1 MLPHPRT
8 ASQTPNTP
16 PELSGRL
23 SGKNAKKRTHRK
35 NFNSNKSKEIP
46 RKTANPRWVRFPQS
60 QLPQPVSQVIPNP
73 KTTSSPVPLPPTPE
87 PSARASNSSA
97 RSNSPAPATP
107 HPSAARPGIPMHSR
121 RSSSGPYCPHPDPSC
136 SYRIPPA
143 SRQPESSQIPK
154 FEETFF
160 LSSTKTLVVINK
172 THVAAPNLSSVTQPM
187 EKSLDETLHMGALLQ
202 LRNCASAQNCRSNR
216 WHS

>member
-107 HPSAARPGIPMHSR
+107 HPSAARPGIPDAFTPLIVWALLPP
-121 RSSSGPYCPHPDPSC
+121 SGPVVLVPHPASIPAA
-136 SYRIPPA
+136 RIVA
-143 SRQPESSQIPK
+143 NTEVRRNI
-154 FEETFF
+154 F
-160 LSSTKTLVVINK
+160 LII
-172 THVAAPNLSSVTQPM
+172 
-187 EKSLDETLHMGALLQ
+187 D
-202 LRNCASAQNCRSNR
+202 
-216 WHS
+216 